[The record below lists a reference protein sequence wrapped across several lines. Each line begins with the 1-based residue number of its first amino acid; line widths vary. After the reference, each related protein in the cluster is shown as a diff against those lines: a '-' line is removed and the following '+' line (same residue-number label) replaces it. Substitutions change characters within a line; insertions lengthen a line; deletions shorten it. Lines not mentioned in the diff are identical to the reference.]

1 MLAGLEQYAAGL
13 RGRPELIWPKPPATE
28 PIKARAGSLGLR
40 GVRCV
45 LWGTYGTV
53 LQVVSGD
60 LLFEHPKDFV
70 TTLALEKTIQEFRMW
85 GSMSR
90 KPGQPSESLMP
101 VRQQGDKNPELASE
115 KVWEAIVQK
124 LQKKDYVIDHAQYGS
139 AADFA
144 KKVAFFFI
152 SLCRGPMPTQGQPR
166 LSSKWEF
173 VD

>member
-28 PIKARAGSLGLR
+28 PIKARAGSLGLK

-70 TTLALEKTIQEFRMW
+70 TTLALEKTISLKKKESGIIFVFLFLEVDDESQEFVFTRTFLFLYQLIIMW
-85 GSMSR
+85 VHM
-90 KPGQPSESLMP
+90 M
-101 VRQQGDKNPELASE
+101 RQQ
-115 KVWEAIVQK
+115 
-124 LQKKDYVIDHAQYGS
+124 
-139 AADFA
+139 
-144 KKVAFFFI
+144 
-152 SLCRGPMPTQGQPR
+152 
-166 LSSKWEF
+166 LSVRK
-173 VD
+173 